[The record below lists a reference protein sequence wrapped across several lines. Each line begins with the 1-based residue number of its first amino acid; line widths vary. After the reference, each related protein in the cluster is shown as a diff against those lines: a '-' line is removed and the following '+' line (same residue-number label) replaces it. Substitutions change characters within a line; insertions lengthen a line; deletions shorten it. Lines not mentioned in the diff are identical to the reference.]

1 MLSGDTVKTSVFT
14 IHYWWESEGHSRDRA
29 LGNPV
34 ATWVGKSAKA
44 LDKKDSAE
52 VLKLI
57 HEQFPYLKE
66 IEVRHSQLMH
76 ARL

>member
-1 MLSGDTVKTSVFT
+1 MQSGDTVRTNVYT
-14 IHYWWESEGHSRDRA
+14 IHFWWDSEGNHRDKF

-34 ATWVGKSAKA
+34 ATWVGKNAKV
-44 LDKKDSAE
+44 LDKKESVE
-52 VLKLI
+52 VVKLI

-66 IEVRHSQLMH
+66 IEARHAQLMH